1 MKGLFWNCR
10 GIKKKGVSSFL
21 RNLIMEHKFHIL
33 GLQETMQA
41 DIDDSILRQFD
52 PSQAYLWKWVPSKG
66 KSGGLLSGVRLEF
79 LDVGSFREGKY
90 ILQLNLWDKSRKIK
104 WNFLN
109 I

>member
-10 GIKKKGVSSFL
+10 GIKKKCVSSFL

-52 PSQAYLWKWVPSKG
+52 PS
-66 KSGGLLSGVRLEF
+66 
-79 LDVGSFREGKY
+79 
-90 ILQLNLWDKSRKIK
+90 
-104 WNFLN
+104 
-109 I
+109 